1 MENLDLSKIK
11 KFFYKIIHPIL
22 KYYWFVFRPKTR
34 GVKCL
39 IENNGKFLLVKL
51 NYAHHKWTIPG
62 GGVKRGESFLGAA
75 IRETKEETGI
85 AKNDIH
91 FIDGFRAYEN
101 WIYIKNNKKVF
112 KTVIFYLGETD
123 RSNVK
128 LEERSQGFG
137 WFGYRD
143 ALKIFYGP
151 RNNENRKVLVKASNF
166 LNNQERNN
174 KKVSILAKKVLSGDG
189 GE

>member
-1 MENLDLSKIK
+1 MIKNESKPYFRKEKTDFKTNPSEREISSGIIIYRR
-11 KFFYKIIHPIL
+11 YKGEIQ
-22 KYYWFVFRPKTR
+22 
-34 GVKCL
+34 
-39 IENNGKFLLVKL
+39 FLLL
-51 NYAHHKWTIPG
+51 YYGRSQWTFP
-62 GGVKRGESFLGAA
+62 RGKIEKEEKSFATAL
-75 IRETKEETGI
+75 RETKEETGI

-174 KKVSILAKKVLSGDG
+174 KKVSTLAKKVLSGDG

>member
-85 AKNDIH
+85 EIFEPIFIGSYTGIIEYKNDSVEVYLAHSHDIVYK
-91 FIDGFRAYEN
+91 IDPVEIKEAKWFSVNELPNDRAASVDRIFKFYEEFKFG
-101 WIYIKNNKKVF
+101 KN
-112 KTVIFYLGETD
+112 
-123 RSNVK
+123 
-128 LEERSQGFG
+128 
-137 WFGYRD
+137 
-143 ALKIFYGP
+143 
-151 RNNENRKVLVKASNF
+151 
-166 LNNQERNN
+166 
-174 KKVSILAKKVLSGDG
+174 
-189 GE
+189 